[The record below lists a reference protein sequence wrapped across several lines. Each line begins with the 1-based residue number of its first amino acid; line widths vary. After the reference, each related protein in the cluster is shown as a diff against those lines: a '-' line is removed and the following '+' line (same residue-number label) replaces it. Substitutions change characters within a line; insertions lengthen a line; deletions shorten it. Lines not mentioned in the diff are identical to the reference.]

1 MTKITYVDALDFA
14 IDTIQSSASFRESDE
29 EIVAKLE
36 ALKTSLVNRKE
47 HKTPTKTQKENAG
60 VMDTIVEILSV
71 ADAPMTVK
79 ELLANE
85 ALSGYTSQKISAL
98 LRNLKLAGK
107 VDKEYDKKVAKFFVV
122 TK

>member
-1 MTKITYVDALDFA
+1 MTKLTYVDALDFA

-29 EIVAKLE
+29 EIVDKLE
-36 ALKTSLVNRKE
+36 ALKASLVNRKE
-47 HKTPTKTQKENAG
+47 RKTPTKTQRENAE
-60 VMDTIVEILSV
+60 VMDTIVGILSV

>member
-1 MTKITYVDALDFA
+1 MTKLTYVDALDFA

-29 EIVAKLE
+29 EIVDKLE
-36 ALKTSLVNRKE
+36 ALKASLVNRKE
-47 HKTPTKTQKENAG
+47 RKTPTKTQRENAE